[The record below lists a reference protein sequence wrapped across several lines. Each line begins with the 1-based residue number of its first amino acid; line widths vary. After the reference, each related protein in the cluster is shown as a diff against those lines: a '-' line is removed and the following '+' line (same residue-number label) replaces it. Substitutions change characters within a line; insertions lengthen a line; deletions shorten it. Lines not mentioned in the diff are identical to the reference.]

1 MFLKGNDFLK
11 NVFTFQS
18 SVTAQFTMFLF
29 NIIHLHLII
38 MYFCSNINSNFA
50 YFHVEGYFLFD
61 YMMLW
66 WGEFC
71 KFCLETGKQRKTKFR
86 FWNHVHFFVCFGLTV
101 SLRLLQYDEEYVFGL
116 PSAYARSI
124 LTVPWVELGDKV
136 SLVCEK
142 TNLTASIIFHTRV
155 RGFMWCALRVYAHVC
170 LCVHTYAFL
179 LYLIS

>member
-86 FWNHVHFFVCFGLTV
+86 FWNHVHFFFFLGWQWVCDCCSMMRNMYLDCPALTHV
-101 SLRLLQYDEEYVFGL
+101 
-116 PSAYARSI
+116 PS
-124 LTVPWVELGDKV
+124 
-136 SLVCEK
+136 
-142 TNLTASIIFHTRV
+142 
-155 RGFMWCALRVYAHVC
+155 
-170 LCVHTYAFL
+170 L
-179 LYLIS
+179 LYLG

>member
-86 FWNHVHFFVCFGLTV
+86 FWNHVHFFFFWADSESATAAVWWGICIWTAQR
-101 SLRLLQYDEEYVFGL
+101 LRTFHPYC
-116 PSAYARSI
+116 
-124 LTVPWVELGDKV
+124 TLGR
-136 SLVCEK
+136 
-142 TNLTASIIFHTRV
+142 AW
-155 RGFMWCALRVYAHVC
+155 G
-170 LCVHTYAFL
+170 
-179 LYLIS
+179 